1 MDQKLHCHMFSLSL
15 GNIVM
20 SEDNGRNEP
29 NLYVPCQLHALFSL
43 LSISHDHLDALS
55 STVGCLSDPPIN
67 FQSVCRPCLSQQAK
81 CKLAQ
86 AYALQA

>member
-1 MDQKLHCHMFSLSL
+1 MLSAH
-15 GNIVM
+15 IAKRYT
-20 SEDNGRNEP
+20 SIGRNEP
-29 NLYVPCQLHALFSL
+29 NRYMLCQLHTLFSL

-55 STVGCLSDPPIN
+55 STVGSLSDPPIN
-67 FQSVCRPCLSQQAK
+67 FESVCQTCHSQQAR